1 MKKTQYY
8 LIDTS
13 VVLAGAVVSELHKD
27 PGGLDVQLSY
37 DGLRVPVNL

>member
-13 VVLAGAVVSELHKD
+13 VVLAGAVVSELHKV
-27 PGGLDVQLSY
+27 LLLFLSN
-37 DGLRVPVNL
+37 DSFWIVVFCLQ